1 MIDVS
6 SRRPPDRLA
15 VARAAHGELESEVVQ
30 RSWPPDRFAAAR
42 AAHGELESEGVPRSW
57 PPDRLAAARAAHGEL
72 ESEGVQRTW
81 PPARPTASKTSDGGA
96 AIEGS
101 ACWPCGEAFKAPLA
115 VPTGPVQAKGPG
127 CVRPPPDTP
136 GTLLLSG

>member
-15 VARAAHGELESEVVQ
+15 T
-30 RSWPPDRFAAAR
+30 
-42 AAHGELESEGVPRSW
+42 
-57 PPDRLAAARAAHGEL
+57 ARAAHGEL
-72 ESEGVQRTW
+72 ESEGVQRSW
-81 PPARPTASKTSDGGA
+81 PSARPTASKTSDGGA
-96 AIEGS
+96 AIKGC

-115 VPTGPVQAKGPG
+115 VPAGPVQAKGPG

-136 GTLLLSG
+136 GTLLLSGRADSSGAIGEAATGVGAAGKAVG